1 MPELDFHPQTARE
14 ALFEIR
20 RLYAGSRITDDVLAL
35 LKKIDGI
42 AELGLER
49 REPFNFEQTDELGD
63 RLAEAHKVLRKVPK
77 LGKQNLAPAELGDEA
92 AEALVLPPQLEAVV
106 ERRIGPAS

>member
-20 RLYAGSRITDDVLAL
+20 RLYAAGSITDDL
-35 LKKIDGI
+35 LKLLKQIDET

-49 REPFNFEQTDELGD
+49 REPINFELGD
-63 RLAEAHKVLRKVPK
+63 DLGDCLAEAHKVLREVASHGTG
-77 LGKQNLAPAELGDEA
+77 LIARRADEV
-92 AEALVLPPQLEAVV
+92 LVLPPQIEVVV
-106 ERRIGPAS
+106 ERRIGPRS